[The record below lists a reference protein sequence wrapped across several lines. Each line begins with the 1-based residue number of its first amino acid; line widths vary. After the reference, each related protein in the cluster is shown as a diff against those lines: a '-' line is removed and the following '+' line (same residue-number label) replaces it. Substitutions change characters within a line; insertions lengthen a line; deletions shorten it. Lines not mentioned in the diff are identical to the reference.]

1 MLREPQN
8 IKTMQYAELG
18 SLFIIFFVH
27 RFEVEDRKE
36 IIYRVE
42 VQNRVYRREIL
53 VLDNEIKKL
62 EREIA
67 NERSDSNRSSGV
79 SNNMTTLPEMR

>member
-1 MLREPQN
+1 M
-8 IKTMQYAELG
+8 
-18 SLFIIFFVH
+18 
-27 RFEVEDRKE
+27 
-36 IIYRVE
+36 E